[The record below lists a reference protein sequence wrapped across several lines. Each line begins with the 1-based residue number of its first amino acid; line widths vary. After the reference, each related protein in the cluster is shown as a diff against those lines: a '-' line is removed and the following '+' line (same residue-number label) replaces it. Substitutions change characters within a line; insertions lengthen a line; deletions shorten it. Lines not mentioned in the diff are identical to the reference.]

1 MRLLLDP
8 RHDIDAAL
16 LSYRRVFWALA
27 LFSGVINLLVLVP
40 SLYMMQVYDRVLTS
54 RNETTLLM
62 LTLITLG
69 LFMLSGLI
77 EWLRGQ
83 VMIRMSAGLDELLG
97 ERIFDAAFQRSLKE
111 HSTNPAQVLSDL
123 ATLRQFITGQGLIA
137 MLDAPWLPIFLVVAF
152 LFHPWFGVMTLV
164 LALVLIGLAIWGEL
178 ATRSSLAEANQMS
191 VKSASY
197 VNSTL
202 HNAEV
207 IQALG
212 MLPALRQRWSFL
224 QRGIITAQ
232 ARASD
237 RSARITSMTRFVRIS
252 GQSLALGLGAL
263 LVLEGQISAGMMIAM
278 SLLLGRAL
286 APVEIAIGSWKQFGS
301 ARQSYQRL
309 SQLLEQQP
317 RAREPMPLPA
327 PSGAVRL
334 ENVHVG
340 PPGEK
345 LPTVRD
351 INFALNK
358 GEVLAIIGPSACGKS
373 TLARA
378 LVGIWPTMAGAV
390 RLDSAEISQWSH
402 EALGPHLG
410 YLPQDIELFDG
421 SVAENIARFGELDAG
436 KIIEAGRYAGIHEMV
451 LRFPKGYDTLL
462 GPGGLGLSGGQ
473 KQRIG
478 LARAVYGTPA
488 LIVLDEPNSN
498 LDEAG
503 EVALVHALRSLK
515 KAGSTVIMITHRPSV
530 LGTVDKILLLNE
542 GAQHM
547 FGTRDQVLKALMPKP
562 STPTV
567 VKDPADKERNAKDSA
582 SAGGQNDA

>member
-16 LSYRRVFWALA
+16 LTYRRVFWSLA

-62 LTLITLG
+62 LTLIALG
-69 LFMLSGLI
+69 LFMFSGLI
-77 EWLRGQ
+77 EWIRGQ
-83 VMIRMSAGLDELLG
+83 VMVRMSAGLDEQLG
-97 ERIFDAAFQRSLKE
+97 GRVFDAAFERSLKE
-111 HSTNPAQVLSDL
+111 QNANPAQVLSDL
-123 ATLRQFITGQGLIA
+123 TTLRQFITGQGLIA

-152 LFHPWFGVMTLV
+152 LFHPWFGVLTLV
-164 LALVLIGLAIWGEL
+164 LALILIGLAIWGEL
-178 ATRSSLAEANQMS
+178 ATRSSLAEANQQS
-191 VKSASY
+191 VKAAAY

-202 HNAEV
+202 QNAEV
-207 IQALG
+207 IQAMG
-212 MLPALRQRWSFL
+212 MLPALRQRWATMQQGVIS
-224 QRGIITAQ
+224 AQ

-252 GQSLALGLGAL
+252 GQSLSLGLGAL

-286 APVEIAIGSWKQFGS
+286 APVEIAIGSWKQFGG
-301 ARQSYQRL
+301 AREGYRRL
-309 SQLLEQQP
+309 STLLEQQP
-317 RAREPMPLPA
+317 VRKVPMALPA
-327 PSGAVRL
+327 PSGALRL
-334 ENVHVG
+334 EQLHVG
-340 PPGEK
+340 PPGSRQ
-345 LPTVRD
+345 PTLRG
-351 INFALNK
+351 INLALSK
-358 GEVLAIIGPSACGKS
+358 GEVMAVIGPSASGKS

-378 LVGIWPTMAGAV
+378 IVGIWPALGGSV
-390 RLDSAEISQWSH
+390 RLDNAEINQWSH

-421 SVAENIARFGELDAG
+421 TVAENIARFGELDAK

-451 LRFPKGYDTLL
+451 LRFSKGYDTPL

-478 LARAVYGTPA
+478 LARALYGSPA

-498 LDEAG
+498 LDDAG
-503 EVALVHALRSLK
+503 EVALVQALRALK
-515 KAGSTVIMITHRPSV
+515 QAGSTVVLITHRPSV
-530 LGTVDKILLLNE
+530 LGMVDKILLLQN
-542 GAQHM
+542 GAQHS
-547 FGTRDQVLKALMPKP
+547 FGPRDQILKTLMPA
-562 STPTV
+562 
-567 VKDPADKERNAKDSA
+567 PAPGTAVQEA
-582 SAGGQNDA
+582 SRDA

>member
-8 RHDIDAAL
+8 KHDIDAAL
-16 LSYRRVFWALA
+16 LSYRRVFWSLA

-69 LFMLSGLI
+69 LFMLSGVI
-77 EWLRGQ
+77 EWVRGQ
-83 VMIRMSAGLDELLG
+83 VMIRMSAGLDEQLG

-111 HSTNPAQVLSDL
+111 HSANPAQVLSDL

-178 ATRSSLAEANQMS
+178 STRASLSQANQMS
-191 VKSASY
+191 VKSAAY

-202 HNAEV
+202 QNAEV

-224 QRGIITAQ
+224 QRGIITSQAQ
-232 ARASD
+232 ASD
-237 RSARITSMTRFVRIS
+237 SSARITSMTRFVRIS
-252 GQSLALGLGAL
+252 GQSLSLGLGAL

-286 APVEIAIGSWKQFGS
+286 APVEIAIGSWKQFTG
-301 ARQSYQRL
+301 ARQGYARL

-317 RAREPMPLPA
+317 RAREPMPLPP
-327 PSGAVRL
+327 PSGALRL
-334 ENVHVG
+334 EQLHVG
-340 PPGEK
+340 PPGAQ
-345 LPTVRD
+345 LPTLRNID
-351 INFALNK
+351 FALDK
-358 GEVLAIIGPSACGKS
+358 GEVLAIIGPSASGKS

-378 LVGIWPTMAGAV
+378 LVGIWPAMAGAV
-390 RLDSAEISQWSH
+390 RLDNAEISQWSH

-421 SVAENIARFGELDAG
+421 SVAENIARFGELDAQ
-436 KIIEAGRYAGIHEMV
+436 KIIEAGRHAGIHEMV
-451 LRFPKGYDTLL
+451 LRFPKGYDTPL

-530 LGTVDKILLLNE
+530 LGMVDKILLLND
-542 GAQHM
+542 GAQHL
-547 FGTRDQVLKALMPKP
+547 FGPRDKVLKALLPKP
-562 STPTV
+562 AAPTV
-567 VKDPADKERNAKDSA
+567 VKDAVVKEANSGK
-582 SAGGQNDA
+582 GQQDA

>member
-1 MRLLLDP
+1 
-8 RHDIDAAL
+8 
-16 LSYRRVFWALA
+16 
-27 LFSGVINLLVLVP
+27 
-40 SLYMMQVYDRVLTS
+40 
-54 RNETTLLM
+54 
-62 LTLITLG
+62 
-69 LFMLSGLI
+69 
-77 EWLRGQ
+77 
-83 VMIRMSAGLDELLG
+83 
-97 ERIFDAAFQRSLKE
+97 
-111 HSTNPAQVLSDL
+111 
-123 ATLRQFITGQGLIA
+123 

-178 ATRSSLAEANQMS
+178 ATRASLAEANQMS

-252 GQSLALGLGAL
+252 GQSLSLGLGAL

-286 APVEIAIGSWKQFGS
+286 APVEIAIGSWKQFGG
-301 ARQSYQRL
+301 ARQGYQRL

-327 PSGAVRL
+327 PSGALRL
-334 ENVHVG
+334 EHVHAG
-340 PPGEK
+340 PPGAT

-351 INFALNK
+351 IHFALNK
-358 GEVLAIIGPSACGKS
+358 GEVLAIIGPSASGKS

-378 LVGIWPTMAGAV
+378 LVGIWPTLAGAV
-390 RLDSAEISQWSH
+390 RLDNAEISQWSP

-421 SVAENIARFGELDAG
+421 SVAENIARFGELDSR

-488 LIVLDEPNSN
+488 MIVLDEPNSN

-515 KAGSTVIMITHRPSV
+515 NAGSTVIMITHRPSV
-530 LGTVDKILLLNE
+530 LGMVDKILLLND
-542 GAQHM
+542 GVQQL
-547 FGTRDQVLKALMPKP
+547 FGPRDQVLKALMPKS

-567 VKDPADKERNAKDSA
+567 VKEPTDKERSAKDPA
-582 SAGGQNDA
+582 SAGGQHDA